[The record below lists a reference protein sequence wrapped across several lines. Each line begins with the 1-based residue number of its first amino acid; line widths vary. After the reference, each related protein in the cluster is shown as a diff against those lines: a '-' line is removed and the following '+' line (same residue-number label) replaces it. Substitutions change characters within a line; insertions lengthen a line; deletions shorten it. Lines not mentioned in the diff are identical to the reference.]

1 MEINDTLILLSLTQ
15 TEIDAITSPIES
27 GLLYNST
34 TNTAQV
40 YDGTDWVDTSIS
52 DTDDLPEGA
61 VNLYYTEARV
71 IANSAVAANTA
82 KVTNQ
87 THTGEVTGSVA
98 LVLNSTS
105 ISNKTLITAAS
116 GMEVLVNDSGTL
128 KKVNASDFIGGGGGS
143 SFIACCPF
151 GAKSDSLGKF
161 LIANG
166 KSSDADDSSKA
177 KTRQPIGLDGTLV
190 KLVYKTKEGTS
201 STQMKIHINGTV
213 EETVTLSNINANYGG
228 VETISVSV
236 SAGDYVEIEYDDT
249 PKPGE
254 CTMYFI
260 QEL

>member
-1 MEINDTLILLSLTQ
+1 MEVNDTLILLSLTQ
-15 TEIDAITSPIES
+15 TEIDAITSPTES

-34 TNTAQV
+34 TNTVQL
-40 YDGTDWVDTSIS
+40 YDGTSWVNTSII

-61 VNLYYTEARV
+61 VNLYYTDARV
-71 IANSAVAANTA
+71 STNSSVVANTA

-87 THTGEVTGSVA
+87 THTGEVTGSIA

-116 GMEVLVNDSGTL
+116 GMEVLVNDGGTL
-128 KKVNASDFIGGGGGS
+128 KKVNANDFIGGGGS
-143 SFIACCPF
+143 SFIACCSF

-166 KSSDADDSSKA
+166 KSSDGDDSTKP
-177 KTRQPIGLDGTLV
+177 KTRQPIGLDGTLIR
-190 KLVYKTKEGTS
+190 LVYKTKEADS
-201 STQMKIHINGTV
+201 NTQMKIHVNGTV
-213 EETVTLSNINANYGG
+213 EQTVNLTNINGNFGG

-236 SAGDYVEIEYDDT
+236 SSGDYVEIEYDANQ
-249 PKPGE
+249 KPGE

>member
-1 MEINDTLILLSLTQ
+1 M
-15 TEIDAITSPIES
+15 
-27 GLLYNST
+27 YNST
-34 TNTAQV
+34 TNTAQF
-40 YDGTDWVDTSIS
+40 YDGTSWVNTSIS
-52 DTDDLPEGA
+52 DTDDLPEGSI
-61 VNLYYTEARV
+61 NLYYTDARV
-71 IANSAVAANTA
+71 TANSSVTSNTA

-116 GMEVLVNDSGTL
+116 GMEVLVNDGGVL
-128 KKVNASDFIGGGGGS
+128 KKVNANDFIGGGGGS
-143 SFIACCPF
+143 SLIACCPF
-151 GAKSDSLGKF
+151 GAKSDSKGKF

-166 KSSDADDSSKA
+166 KSTDADDSTKP
-177 KTRQPIGLDGTLV
+177 KTRQPIGLDGTLT

-213 EETVTLSNINANYGG
+213 EETLTLSNINANFGG

-236 SAGDYVEIEYDDT
+236 SAGDYVEIEYDDDD
-249 PKPGE
+249 KPGE

-260 QEL
+260 EEL